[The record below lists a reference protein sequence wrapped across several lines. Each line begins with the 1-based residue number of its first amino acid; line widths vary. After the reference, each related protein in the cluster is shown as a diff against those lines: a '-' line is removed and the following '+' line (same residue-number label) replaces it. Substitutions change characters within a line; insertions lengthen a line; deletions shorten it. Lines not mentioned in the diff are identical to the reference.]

1 MENFKENLG
10 LSTKKWW
17 PVERQ
22 HKKPGGPNENAATL
36 VVKKEKR
43 QFIKLFSFFFVKFN
57 VFYEFWCLVIRACE
71 LRLFKYLIGKYL
83 IDCHSNLLKIST
95 NWTQIDK
102 LRRTF
107 KNSNKNRNYAK
118 GYKKIASC
126 LERRCFEKDLH
137 DISEQ

>member
-1 MENFKENLG
+1 MGFLPKIDG
-10 LSTKKWW
+10 QWKASIKTWW
-17 PVERQ
+17 IQRKCR
-22 HKKPGGPNENAATL
+22 HIGN
-36 VVKKEKR
+36 KKEKR
-43 QFIKLFSFFFVKFN
+43 QFIKLFSFFFVKIN

-83 IDCHSNLLKIST
+83 IDCHSNLLNIST

-107 KNSNKNRNYAK
+107 KNSNKNRNYVE

-126 LERRCFEKDLH
+126 LERRCFKKDLH